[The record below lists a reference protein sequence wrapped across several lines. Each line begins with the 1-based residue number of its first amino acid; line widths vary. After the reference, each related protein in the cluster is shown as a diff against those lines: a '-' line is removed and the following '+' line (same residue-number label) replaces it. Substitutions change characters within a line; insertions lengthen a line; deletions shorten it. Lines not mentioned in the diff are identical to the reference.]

1 MIILIDTEDKVI
13 EVEKVIDKKDTK
25 KLIRETL
32 RNFDD
37 FEHVVTPPI
46 QIKFIPINKNQN
58 RNGNC
63 CQKPQVFG
71 KFFQFSLFDCKKFY
85 FKNQCC
91 IGRNHIACSLSSV
104 SERGG
109 NC

>member
-37 FEHVVTPPI
+37 FEHVVTPPVE
-46 QIKFIPINKNQN
+46 IKFIPINKNFTIEDFVKKIISKAPN
-58 RNGNC
+58 PDDISDI
-63 CQKPQVFG
+63 KPGPPRQ
-71 KFFQFSLFDCKKFY
+71 
-85 FKNQCC
+85 
-91 IGRNHIACSLSSV
+91 
-104 SERGG
+104 
-109 NC
+109 